1 MTVYFDPWPSTLAQ
15 KTVHYRPGPSTLAQ
29 MTVQFG
35 SKPFTFGQTVHF
47 RVTVH
52 RTRLVRIA
60 FYLFILIKIR
70 SKRLK
75 MTNLRNRT
83 IQKTKNGG
91 LKEDFKGTFKGT
103 TDSKITLAVGPKHEI
118 KVYL

>member
-1 MTVYFDPWPSTLAQ
+1 
-15 KTVHYRPGPSTLAQ
+15 

-35 SKPFTFGQTVHF
+35 SRPFTFGQTVHF
-47 RVTVH
+47 RATVR

-103 TDSKITLAVGPKHEI
+103 TDSKVTLAVGPKHEI

>member
-1 MTVYFDPWPSTLAQ
+1 
-15 KTVHYRPGPSTLAQ
+15 
-29 MTVQFG
+29 
-35 SKPFTFGQTVHF
+35 
-47 RVTVH
+47 
-52 RTRLVRIA
+52 
-60 FYLFILIKIR
+60 
-70 SKRLK
+70 